1 MEGKEGKTG
10 QKARKEREMRHTEKQ
25 KRQRMLGISMRVE
38 MLLERKPSPLWFWNF
53 LSSADSL
60 LSGFSL

>member
-10 QKARKEREMRHTEKQ
+10 QKARKEREMRHTEKE
-25 KRQRMLGISMRVE
+25 KRQQLLGISMRVE
-38 MLLERKPSPLWFWNF
+38 MLLERKLSPLWFWNF
-53 LSSADSL
+53 LSSADPL